1 MTPERLLL
9 WVVFNVFVLGVLAL
23 DLAVFHRNAHKV
35 SLREALV
42 WSIVWISLALVFN
55 AGIYYFWG
63 TEKALEFLA
72 GYLIEKSLSVDNIFV
87 FLMIFSYFA
96 VPAMYQHR
104 VLFWG
109 ILGALVMRAIFIALG
124 AALLQAFH
132 WMIYIFGGFLI
143 VTGIKMLLMGDHKL
157 EPEKNPA
164 VRLLR
169 RVMHVTR
176 EYHGQRFFIRS
187 NGRLWATPL
196 LLVLVVVETT
206 DVIFAVDSIPA
217 IFAITSDPFIVYT
230 SNVFAILG
238 LRALYFLLAGI
249 MDMFRYLKVGLSFVL
264 CFVGIKMMIVDL
276 YKIPIGVSLGVV
288 AGILA
293 LSIFA
298 SLIAQRKTVA
308 IPASGLDPGLGL
320 RDGLGMSL
328 NRGPSRRQNKV
339 WIWLAVIV
347 AVLAIVK
354 VTSIR
359 TGPSADE
366 AIVAIR
372 VAQRDLAQA
381 KYIHRGAKSPTLNDA
396 EAQLSLASSAL
407 KEKRYEE
414 AILAARKAIE
424 LARKLMG

>member
-1 MTPERLLL
+1 MTPDRLFL
-9 WVVFNVFVLGVLAL
+9 WVAFNVFVLGMLAL
-23 DLAVFHRNAHKV
+23 DLAVFHRKAHAV
-35 SLREALV
+35 SLREAFI
-42 WSIVWISLALVFN
+42 WSVVWITLALIFN
-55 AGIYYFWG
+55 SGIYYFWG
-63 TEKALEFLA
+63 AEKALEFLA
-72 GYLIEKSLSVDNIFV
+72 GYLIEKSLSVDNLFV
-87 FLMIFSYFA
+87 FLVIFSYFA

-109 ILGALVMRAIFIALG
+109 ILGALVMRAIFIATG
-124 AALLQAFH
+124 AALLTAFH
-132 WMIYIFGGFLI
+132 WMIYVFGGFLI
-143 VTGIKMLLMGDHKL
+143 ITGIKLLLTGDHKL

-169 RVMHVTR
+169 RIMHVTN
-176 EYHGQRFFIRS
+176 EYHGQRFFVRKDR
-187 NGRLWATPL
+187 RLWATPL

-217 IFAITSDPFIVYT
+217 IFAITMDPFIVYT

-264 CFVGIKMMIVDL
+264 CFVGVKMMIVDL
-276 YKIPIGVSLGVV
+276 YKIPIGVSLGV
-288 AGILA
+288 A

-298 SLIAQRKTVA
+298 SLIAQRKTLA

-339 WIWLAVIV
+339 WIWFAVII
-347 AVLAIVK
+347 AVLVIVK
-354 VTSIR
+354 MTSIS
-359 TGPSADE
+359 TGPSADD

-372 VAQRDLAQA
+372 VAQRDLAEA
-381 KYIHRGAKSPTLNDA
+381 KRIHPGAKSPTLNEA
-396 EAQLSLASSAL
+396 EAQLILASSAL
-407 KEKRYEE
+407 QE
-414 AILAARKAIE
+414 
-424 LARKLMG
+424 